1 MKQLYCIRKDVEARS
16 EYERIKT
23 CRYVID
29 DRINMHDSS
38 QVENNNNL
46 LLCMF
51 FISQYV
57 DGWMLYIFSAY
68 VD

>member
-23 CRYVID
+23 RRYVID

-38 QVENNNNL
+38 HKSKTIII
-46 LLCMF
+46 C
-51 FISQYV
+51 YYAC
-57 DGWMLYIFSAY
+57 YIYFPLM
-68 VD
+68 